1 MKKSSNPRNLSLH
14 DIDLESFFS
23 STYSNTCTNP
33 SRHLT
38 VGDNR
43 SVSTYLKFVSD
54 QIISNKMMDRVQDL
68 MDSATSNPLSFSPT
82 KVKLLNSLN
91 IQLTES
97 MLAGE
102 WLCAPNNAKLLVP
115 FHTGKKSAMYNTKL
129 FQWDHLEQLQHHTI
143 TSDFDHSNT
152 DPK

>member
-1 MKKSSNPRNLSLH
+1 
-14 DIDLESFFS
+14 
-23 STYSNTCTNP
+23 
-33 SRHLT
+33 